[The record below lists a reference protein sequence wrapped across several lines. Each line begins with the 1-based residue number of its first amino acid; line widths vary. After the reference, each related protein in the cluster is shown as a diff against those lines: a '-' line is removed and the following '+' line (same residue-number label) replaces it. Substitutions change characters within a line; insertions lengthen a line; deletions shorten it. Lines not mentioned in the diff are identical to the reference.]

1 MKFYKRDPD
10 AALVGMAELSLQERG
25 AYNTILDLL
34 YSRDGILPD
43 DDEMLRRCLHCH
55 GNEWSA
61 VKSKLIKRGKIWVSD
76 GYIMALRVDETIKD
90 AANFSETQRKRAEKR
105 WEIERKRTGNLEKTK
120 HNQCADDA
128 KCGNASIAIATAT
141 ATAKEER
148 LEAPPSAVP
157 AKRGTRLNEN
167 WTPSSVGL
175 CFAVERVGEG
185 GAQQELEKFRDYWT
199 SMPGQKGLKL
209 DWEKTWRNWIR
220 NANPGNYNGHRGSR
234 ALQDDTKSVSKAID
248 RLATAAE
255 RGELKFAPRPSL
267 LPVEGESNLRVLP
280 PRRSTG

>member
-55 GNEWSA
+55 GNEWQA

-90 AANFSETQRKRAEKR
+90 AGNFSETQRKRAEKR
-105 WEIERKRTGNLEKTK
+105 WEIERKRTGKTEKVEQK
-120 HNQCADDA
+120 QCDNDA
-128 KCGNASIAIATAT
+128 KGGNASIAIAIAT
-141 ATAKEER
+141 AREER
-148 LEAPPSAVP
+148 LEAPQSAVP

-167 WTPSSVGL
+167 WSPSPDGL
-175 CFAVERVGEG
+175 LFAVQRIGEI
-185 GAQQELEKFRDYWT
+185 GASQELEKFRDYWT
-199 SMPGQKGLKL
+199 SMPGQKALKL

-220 NANPGNYNGHRGSR
+220 NANPGNYNGFRRQG
-234 ALQDDTKSVSKAID
+234 ALQDDSRSAGRAAGK
-248 RLATAAE
+248 LAERAE
-255 RGELKFAPRPSL
+255 RGEFIFGPRPSL
-267 LPVEGESNLRVLP
+267 LPEAGTNVVRLLQKG
-280 PRRSTG
+280 